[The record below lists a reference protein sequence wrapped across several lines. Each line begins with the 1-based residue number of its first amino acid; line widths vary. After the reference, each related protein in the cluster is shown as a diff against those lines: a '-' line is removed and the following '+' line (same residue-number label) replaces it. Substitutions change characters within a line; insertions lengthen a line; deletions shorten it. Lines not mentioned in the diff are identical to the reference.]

1 MRMISGILKSLVAAL
16 TLAAPVSAQGVV
28 LDDLFTALK
37 QASPPDSEQIVQ
49 KIWREWSK
57 SGSPAMDLL
66 LERARRAMEVGD
78 NARAIEHLGALIDH
92 APDFAEAYNTRATA
106 YYNEGR
112 FGLALDDIR
121 MALALN
127 PRHFGAMTRP
137 WRSSSTTWA
146 GKKRRCMPGARS
158 KGSTRSRKAL
168 PRPSKGCRARSREPA
183 YSHRRPAS
191 GPARSTRRRRHP
203 ETSFRILQSAARAS
217 MVVPG
222 AAGGYAGE
230 VAIGR
235 DD

>member
-127 PRHFGAMTRP
+127 PRHFGAMTGLAIILDDLGREEEALHA
-137 WRSSSTTWA
+137 WREVERLYPQQESLASSIE
-146 GKKRRCMPGARS
+146 RL
-158 KGSTRSRKAL
+158 SRKVE
-168 PRPSKGCRARSREPA
+168 GT
-183 YSHRRPAS
+183 
-191 GPARSTRRRRHP
+191 G
-203 ETSFRILQSAARAS
+203 I
-217 MVVPG
+217 
-222 AAGGYAGE
+222 
-230 VAIGR
+230 
-235 DD
+235 